1 MWHSAR
7 VCQYN
12 MTSSTTNSMIIE
24 HRPNVKNKIIH
35 ETNRNQP
42 VVEEISANANFP
54 FLTLVHPDK
63 ILCFHIML
71 KFDGIYADI
80 TWK

>member
-24 HRPNVKNKIIH
+24 HRPNIKNKIIH
-35 ETNRNQP
+35 ETNWNQP

-54 FLTLVHPDK
+54 FLPSPIAFFVLQK
-63 ILCFHIML
+63 
-71 KFDGIYADI
+71 GIVGGLE
-80 TWK
+80 

>member
-1 MWHSAR
+1 MWHSAQD
-7 VCQYN
+7 CQYN

-42 VVEEISANANFP
+42 VVDEILANANLHL
-54 FLTLVHPDK
+54 LTLVHPDK
-63 ILCFHIML
+63 ILRFHISTL
-71 KFDGIYADI
+71 QWCK
-80 TWK
+80 